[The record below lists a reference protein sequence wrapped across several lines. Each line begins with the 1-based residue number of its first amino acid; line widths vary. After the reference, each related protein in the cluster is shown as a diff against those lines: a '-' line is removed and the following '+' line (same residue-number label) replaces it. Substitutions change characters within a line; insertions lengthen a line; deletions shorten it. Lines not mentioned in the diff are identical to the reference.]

1 MPSRSNIS
9 YWTITLRSNRP
20 SWVTQNIIPINIHL
34 MSLIQNLMRKLRTKM
49 SNLMINRLY
58 WLKDL
63 IYISIILTIIMSLS
77 IFIPTSQSLKYRKNS
92 PICLKIYTRM
102 ILWRISILN
111 ILIWK
116 IWASIK
122 LKKIKMGK
130 SSHKK
135 IKSIILMAVK
145 IKLNFTKIQF
155 WRSQSTLITADK
167 TSKAFVQS
175 PKILIKYI
183 YFRLKNLLSY
193 LTRINKIKFTPNKS
207 KYFWI
212 ITEVL

>member
-1 MPSRSNIS
+1 MTLCLMPSRSNIS

-122 LKKIKMGK
+122 LRKIKMGK
-130 SSHKK
+130 SHKK
-135 IKSIILMAVK
+135 I
-145 IKLNFTKIQF
+145 
-155 WRSQSTLITADK
+155 
-167 TSKAFVQS
+167 
-175 PKILIKYI
+175 
-183 YFRLKNLLSY
+183 
-193 LTRINKIKFTPNKS
+193 
-207 KYFWI
+207 
-212 ITEVL
+212 

>member
-1 MPSRSNIS
+1 MCLMPSRSNIS

-58 WLKDL
+58 WRKDL

-102 ILWRISILN
+102 ILWRISLLN

-130 SSHKK
+130 SHKK
-135 IKSIILMAVK
+135 I
-145 IKLNFTKIQF
+145 
-155 WRSQSTLITADK
+155 
-167 TSKAFVQS
+167 
-175 PKILIKYI
+175 
-183 YFRLKNLLSY
+183 
-193 LTRINKIKFTPNKS
+193 
-207 KYFWI
+207 
-212 ITEVL
+212 

>member
-1 MPSRSNIS
+1 MCLMPSRSNIS

-58 WLKDL
+58 WLKGL

-77 IFIPTSQSLKYRKNS
+77 IFIPTSQSLKNRKNS

-122 LKKIKMGK
+122 LRKIKMGK
-130 SSHKK
+130 SHKK
-135 IKSIILMAVK
+135 I
-145 IKLNFTKIQF
+145 
-155 WRSQSTLITADK
+155 
-167 TSKAFVQS
+167 
-175 PKILIKYI
+175 
-183 YFRLKNLLSY
+183 
-193 LTRINKIKFTPNKS
+193 
-207 KYFWI
+207 
-212 ITEVL
+212 

>member
-130 SSHKK
+130 SHKK
-135 IKSIILMAVK
+135 I
-145 IKLNFTKIQF
+145 
-155 WRSQSTLITADK
+155 
-167 TSKAFVQS
+167 
-175 PKILIKYI
+175 
-183 YFRLKNLLSY
+183 
-193 LTRINKIKFTPNKS
+193 
-207 KYFWI
+207 
-212 ITEVL
+212 